1 MLSRFAATLGGEVQ
15 NSFVRARIAEAF
27 QEANA
32 SGEQVRLS
40 VLRLIRTAI
49 KDKDNVARSMGQGEF
64 VSDQTILAT
73 LERMIQQREESAR
86 GFVELGRL
94 DSAEGENQEI
104 AVIRDLLPKQ
114 LRGSEMEEAVEIV
127 IRETGATCVRDKG
140 RVLGT
145 LKKKYPG
152 QLDFKEADRLVAKRI
167 C

>member
-1 MLSRFAATLGGEVQ
+1 MLLQFANTLGGVVQ
-15 NSFVRARIAEAF
+15 NSLLRARIVEAF
-27 QEANA
+27 QDANA
-32 SGEQVRLS
+32 SGEQIRLS

-49 KDKDNVARSMGQGEF
+49 NDKDNVARSNGQGEL
-64 VSDQTILAT
+64 VSDQTILTT
-73 LERMIQQREESAR
+73 LERMIQQREESAQ

-94 DSAEGENQEI
+94 DSAEREREEI
-104 AVIRDLLPKQ
+104 AIIRKLLPKQ
-114 LRGSEMEEAVEIV
+114 LHGSEMEKAVEIV